1 MLVQVEFKDIVF
13 RFEPNRLVD
22 QYRIVNSLTKSG
34 HFSHMDAAYCFRAL
48 REAVYAVFG
57 EKETFFIEV
66 IAERMESRVR
76 QVMEVRSLC
85 KEDAFQDACRVFRD
99 LFPLWRI
106 SAKLASYDSF
116 KSFRLAEDMH
126 RTLRVSK
133 NV

>member
-57 EKETFFIEV
+57 EKETFFYRGHCRANGKPSASSDGGP
-66 IAERMESRVR
+66 IA
-76 QVMEVRSLC
+76 L
-85 KEDAFQDACRVFRD
+85 
-99 LFPLWRI
+99 
-106 SAKLASYDSF
+106 
-116 KSFRLAEDMH
+116 
-126 RTLRVSK
+126 
-133 NV
+133 